1 MLMDNYGGKPNVVI
15 TVAPELPK
23 WIWLDGFLFHLII
36 SNAFSNAVVHGE
48 TNGKVKIHVSVSEE
62 RQINVSM
69 SNNPGMKHA
78 ENCKLQEEFGFNHLL
93 KGGKDNAQLVNVIGS
108 EDSTFLGCAEMRL
121 VADIMETAEPALYFG
136 EEVTF
141 SLSLPLHEAQEP
153 EKHILPEG
161 EPTPRYAAALRHWR

>member
-1 MLMDNYGGKPNVVI
+1 MLMDTYGGKPYVVI

-48 TNGKVKIHVSVSEE
+48 TNGEVKIHVSVSEE
-62 RQINVSM
+62 RQIVVSM

-93 KGGKDNAQLVNVIGS
+93 KGGKDNAQNPI
-108 EDSTFLGCAEMRL
+108 FLSM
-121 VADIMETAEPALYFG
+121 
-136 EEVTF
+136 
-141 SLSLPLHEAQEP
+141 
-153 EKHILPEG
+153 
-161 EPTPRYAAALRHWR
+161 TPIPPFKRNNACQSHHRWRIKL